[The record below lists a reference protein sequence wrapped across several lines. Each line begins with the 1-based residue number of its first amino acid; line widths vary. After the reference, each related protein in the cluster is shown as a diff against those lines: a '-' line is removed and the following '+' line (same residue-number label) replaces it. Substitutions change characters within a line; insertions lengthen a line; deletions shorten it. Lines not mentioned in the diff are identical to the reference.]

1 MTPLESDEVALDGD
15 IMQTVAQQ
23 VNDAFLGIGSYQGGK
38 TRTYLE
44 EYCTAEKIR
53 GFVDITSSC
62 MDLVF
67 VYTKTYRVVF
77 PNDSR
82 INMK

>member
-1 MTPLESDEVALDGD
+1 
-15 IMQTVAQQ
+15 MQTIANQ
-23 VNDAFLGIGSYQGGK
+23 VNDAFLGSDSFQGGK

-53 GFVDITSSC
+53 GFVDISSTC

-67 VYTKTYRVVF
+67 VYAKTYRVVF
-77 PNDSR
+77 VNDST
-82 INMK
+82 MTFD

>member
-1 MTPLESDEVALDGD
+1 MALEGD

-23 VNDAFLGIGSYQGGK
+23 VNDAFLGSDSFQGGK

-44 EYCTAEKIR
+44 EYCTTENLKSSI
-53 GFVDITSSC
+53 DISNSC

-67 VYTKTYRVVF
+67 VFAKTYRVV
-77 PNDSR
+77 PNQF
-82 INMK
+82 